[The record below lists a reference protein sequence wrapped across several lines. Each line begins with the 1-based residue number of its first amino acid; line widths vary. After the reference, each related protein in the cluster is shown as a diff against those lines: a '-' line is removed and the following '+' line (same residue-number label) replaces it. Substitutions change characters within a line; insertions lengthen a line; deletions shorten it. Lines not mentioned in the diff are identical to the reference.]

1 MHWKGK
7 LRDDL
12 SIYVCSGVCF
22 LFLFFY
28 YHISLEEAKKIAEK
42 NSLFNELRRVH
53 CMIGVA
59 KGTIEFSNVA
69 DSILSMI

>member
-7 LRDDL
+7 LRDDM
-12 SIYVCSGVCF
+12 YVVGCVSYF
-22 LFLFFY
+22 IFFY